1 MVSSLATPAWACGC
15 GAYIPNQAGATVT
28 DERALIAWDGDTE
41 DILMSFNVSGSSNT
55 AAWVMPVPSAAD
67 VSLGDPET
75 FRELGRL
82 TAPRVEYRDSWWP
95 TFSWLSADESLD
107 AGAAPSG
114 VGVNVV
120 GRQRI
125 GPFDVTRLAAND
137 PSELAKW
144 LADNGFPH
152 PDGLDENLAPY
163 IADRWEIVA
172 IQLVPADQGATLTG
186 DLQPLRLSFES
197 DAVVYPMRLSRSAT
211 MPQTVDLYVLADHRM
226 DPKSVPV
233 AGQNPSLQYAGLVE
247 GADVSP
253 ALADYV
259 GDGAFLTRWN
269 DDIGEPA
276 LINGDYVFE
285 QPASDTTYQQVIFRT
300 RDRGDITGLILL
312 AALGFGV
319 VVGVVVLVRRKARR
333 T

>member
-1 MVSSLATPAWACGC
+1 
-15 GAYIPNQAGATVT
+15 
-28 DERALIAWDGDTE
+28 
-41 DILMSFNVSGSSNT
+41 
-55 AAWVMPVPSAAD
+55 
-67 VSLGDPET
+67 
-75 FRELGRL
+75 
-82 TAPRVEYRDSWWP
+82 
-95 TFSWLSADESLD
+95 
-107 AGAAPSG
+107 
-114 VGVNVV
+114 
-120 GRQRI
+120 
-125 GPFDVTRLAAND
+125 
-137 PSELAKW
+137 
-144 LADNGFPH
+144 
-152 PDGLDENLAPY
+152 
-163 IADRWEIVA
+163 
-172 IQLVPADQGATLTG
+172 LVPADQGATLTG

-285 QPASDTTYQQVIFRT
+285 QAASDTTYQQVTFRT